1 MQTPIQFRRARDA
14 DALELS
20 ALAERTFRDAF
31 EAVNTAADM
40 QAHCA
45 ATYSEAIQRAE
56 IRRPGLETWVA
67 DADGRQIAYVQLR
80 LDAVSPMI
88 RCDRPIEIQR
98 FYVDASRHGGGLAHA
113 LMEHVLARAEA
124 AGFTTIWLGVWERNP
139 RAIAFYRKWGFE
151 AVGEQTFRLGHDPQ
165 RDLVMS
171 RTVKALEPGS
181 NCHALPATQ

>member
-1 MQTPIQFRRARDA
+1 MQTPYRFRRANDA

-20 ALAERTFRDAF
+20 ALAERTFRHAF

-56 IRRPGLETWVA
+56 IHQPGGETWVA
-67 DADGRQIAYVQLR
+67 DADGRLVAYVQLR
-80 LDAVSPMI
+80 LDAASPI
-88 RCDRPIEIQR
+88 INGDRPIEIRR

-113 LMEHVLARAEA
+113 FMAHVLARAEDC
-124 AGFTTIWLGVWERNP
+124 GSRTVWLGVWERNP

-151 AVGEQTFRLGHDPQ
+151 AVGEQTFKLGNDPQ
-165 RDLVMS
+165 RDVVMS
-171 RTVKALEPGS
+171 RNLQ
-181 NCHALPATQ
+181 PAATD

>member
-1 MQTPIQFRRARDA
+1 METPIQFRLARDA

-56 IRRPGLETWVA
+56 IHQQGLETWVA
-67 DADGRQIAYVQLR
+67 DAGGRLVAYAQLR
-80 LDAVSPMI
+80 LDALSPMI
-88 RCDRPIEIQR
+88 RCDRAIEIQR
-98 FYVDASRHGGGLAHA
+98 FYVGASHHGGGLAHA
-113 LMEHVLARAEA
+113 FMEHVLARAEA

-151 AVGEQTFRLGHDPQ
+151 AVGEHTFKVGNDPQ

-171 RTVKALEPGS
+171 RTVRPVEPDS
-181 NCHALPATQ
+181 RRPALPAT

>member
-1 MQTPIQFRRARDA
+1 MQTPIRIRLADDA

-56 IRRPGLETWVA
+56 IRQPGRETWVA
-67 DADGRQIAYVQLR
+67 DADGRLVAYVQLR

-88 RCDRPIEIQR
+88 GCARPVEIQR

-113 LMEHVLARAEA
+113 LMDHVLARAEA
-124 AGFTTIWLGVWERNP
+124 AGFTTIWLGVWEQNP

-151 AVGEQTFRLGHDPQ
+151 AVGEHTFKLGHDLQ
-165 RDLVMS
+165 HDLVMS
-171 RTVKALEPGS
+171 RRVQAVEPDS
-181 NCHALPATQ
+181 PWR

>member
-1 MQTPIQFRRARDA
+1 MRTPIRFRLADDA

-31 EAVNTAADM
+31 AAVNTAADM

-45 ATYSEAIQRAE
+45 ASYSEAIQRAE
-56 IRRPGLETWVA
+56 IRQPGRETWVA
-67 DADGRQIAYVQLR
+67 DADDRLVAYAQLR
-80 LDAVSPMI
+80 LDAASPMI
-88 RCDRPIEIQR
+88 QGGRPIEILR

-124 AGFTTIWLGVWERNP
+124 TGFTTAWLGVWERNS

-151 AVGEQTFRLGHDPQ
+151 AVGEQTFKLGNDLQ

-171 RTVKALEPGS
+171 RNVRPVEPGS
-181 NCHALPATQ
+181 RRPISPAT